1 MSNKE
6 YEHGYRMGYE
16 WAKYENGNPKY
27 VFKELRSR
35 GISMRTTY
43 AVAFKQG
50 ATDAKNAKLPKYGC

>member
-1 MSNKE
+1 MVNKE

-16 WAKYENGNPKY
+16 WASVENGKVVN

-43 AVAFKQG
+43 AVAFRSAVKDYADGRQ
-50 ATDAKNAKLPKYGC
+50 PRYV